1 MTAKK
6 SSQIIAL
13 GGGGVGL
20 DKFNLA
26 IDNYKIKASGKKKP
40 KIAFIPTAVGDSAF
54 AIERFYRV
62 FPSERA
68 IASHLPLFSRDQRD
82 LEDYLLNQDI
92 IEVSGGNTANMLSIW
107 EIHGIDKILE
117 KAWQNGIV
125 LTGASA
131 GMICWYECSVTDS
144 FGPSSSLVSPGLGI
158 NNRTMLKELKTGLG
172 FLKGSACPHY
182 NGEEDRKPTYEKLIK
197 NKILSD
203 GIALD
208 DYVGAHYINN
218 KLIKLITP
226 KNGSKGY
233 EVSLKNNV
241 VKETIIE
248 PELIS

>member
-1 MTAKK
+1 
-6 SSQIIAL
+6 
-13 GGGGVGL
+13 
-20 DKFNLA
+20 
-26 IDNYKIKASGKKKP
+26 
-40 KIAFIPTAVGDSAF
+40 
-54 AIERFYRV
+54 
-62 FPSERA
+62 
-68 IASHLPLFSRDQRD
+68 
-82 LEDYLLNQDI
+82 
-92 IEVSGGNTANMLSIW
+92 
-107 EIHGIDKILE
+107 
-117 KAWQNGIV
+117 
-125 LTGASA
+125 
-131 GMICWYECSVTDS
+131 MICWYECSVTDS

-158 NNRTMLKELKTGLG
+158 NNRTMLKELRTGLG

-182 NGEEDRKPTYEKLIK
+182 NGEEDRRPTYEKLIK

-208 DYVGAHYINN
+208 DYVGAHYIND

>member
-1 MTAKK
+1 MATKK

-26 IDNYKIKASGKKKP
+26 IDNYKIKASGEKNP
-40 KIAFIPTAVGDSAF
+40 KIAFLPTAVGDSAF
-54 AIERFYRV
+54 AIEKFYRV
-62 FPSERA
+62 FPPERA
-68 IASHLPLFSRDQRD
+68 IASHLPLFSRDSRD
-82 LEDYLLNQDI
+82 LEDYLLNQNI
-92 IEVSGGNTANMLSIW
+92 IEVSGGNTANMLAIW
-107 EIHGIDKILE
+107 KIHGIDKILK
-117 KAWQNGIV
+117 KAWENGII

-144 FGPSSSLVSPGLGI
+144 FGPSSSLVSGIGL
-158 NNRTMLKELKTGLG
+158 NNRTMLKELNSGLG

-182 NGEEDRKPTYEKLIK
+182 NGEEDRRPTYEKLIK

-208 DYVGAHYINN
+208 DYVGAHYKNN
-218 KLIKLITP
+218 KLIRLITP

-233 EVSLKNNV
+233 KVSLENNV

>member
-1 MTAKK
+1 MC
-6 SSQIIAL
+6 IR
-13 GGGGVGL
+13 
-20 DKFNLA
+20 
-26 IDNYKIKASGKKKP
+26 
-40 KIAFIPTAVGDSAF
+40 DS
-54 AIERFYRV
+54 
-62 FPSERA
+62 
-68 IASHLPLFSRDQRD
+68 
-82 LEDYLLNQDI
+82 
-92 IEVSGGNTANMLSIW
+92 
-107 EIHGIDKILE
+107 
-117 KAWQNGIV
+117 
-125 LTGASA
+125 
-131 GMICWYECSVTDS
+131 
-144 FGPSSSLVSPGLGI
+144 

-182 NGEEDRKPTYEKLIK
+182 NGEEDRRPTYEKLIK

-208 DYVGAHYINN
+208 DYVGAHYIND